1 MLNLYQL
8 QSFVTVI
15 SEGSMTG
22 AADKLYLTQP
32 AISQQI
38 RNLEEDLGVDLLV
51 RGVRQIKPTLQ
62 GEVLFDY
69 AKRILQL
76 GQQAEVAVKAMGAE
90 LKGQLRI
97 GTLNSLGV
105 HLISPIVSRLLKYN
119 PKLSIKIDYDDGEE
133 LVKAFKRGELDAVIL
148 PEVETEYSAS
158 LGDVEKRFLMKE
170 ELWLVGSGKETDMP
184 KQMSLNDMKKY
195 PVISFS
201 RELPEFNRGTLEA
214 LRQPLETGRVTVA
227 RASAHVTYPARF
239 QLVAAMNPCRCG
251 HLMEPARACG
261 RAPRCGADYQGRIS
275 GPLLDRIDLAID
287 VPAVAAADLA
297 LPPPA
302 ETSADVAAR
311 VAAARAVQ
319 RDRLETLDR
328 KGRLPAI
335 EPDATAG
342 LLAERVRDWA
352 KPRCNA
358 DTDGALLEAIA
369 SPDADGRALLA
380 RAAERLSLSARAWH
394 RTLRV
399 ARTLADLDGAETV
412 RRLHIAEALSY
423 RRAPPRAAM
432 T

>member
-1 MLNLYQL
+1 MIGENPANSKGEIHMLNLYQL

-201 RELPEFNRGTLEA
+201 RELPEFNRTL
-214 LRQPLETGRVTVA
+214 
-227 RASAHVTYPARF
+227 
-239 QLVAAMNPCRCG
+239 
-251 HLMEPARACG
+251 
-261 RAPRCGADYQGRIS
+261 
-275 GPLLDRIDLAID
+275 
-287 VPAVAAADLA
+287 
-297 LPPPA
+297 
-302 ETSADVAAR
+302 
-311 VAAARAVQ
+311 
-319 RDRLETLDR
+319 
-328 KGRLPAI
+328 
-335 EPDATAG
+335 
-342 LLAERVRDWA
+342 
-352 KPRCNA
+352 
-358 DTDGALLEAIA
+358 
-369 SPDADGRALLA
+369 
-380 RAAERLSLSARAWH
+380 
-394 RTLRV
+394 
-399 ARTLADLDGAETV
+399 
-412 RRLHIAEALSY
+412 AEALQKNGVQLEPVFESPNVGTLKRVIESGLGWGFLPASSIRKQVRMGRMTHVNLKDFSY
-423 RRAPPRAAM
+423 DIEFYFYSKKSPELKSIIDVFFSALQQQERA
-432 T
+432 